1 MSVYTIVS
9 GLKQFQA
16 ELNIPHL
23 LLKKSTNIYGRL
35 VVYKEKQMDVMD
47 NIHCITHA
55 PLKKICVLESLSLI
69 NW

>member
-35 VVYKEKQMDVMD
+35 NVYKEK
-47 NIHCITHA
+47 
-55 PLKKICVLESLSLI
+55 I
-69 NW
+69 NGCCGQYTLYN

>member
-35 VVYKEKQMDVMD
+35 IVYMDVMD
-47 NIHCITHA
+47 NIHCITYA
-55 PLKKICVLESLSLI
+55 PLKKKCVLESLSLI

>member
-23 LLKKSTNIYGRL
+23 LLKKSTNICVQRKTNGCYGQYTLYNACSPEKNMCFRKSFTNKL
-35 VVYKEKQMDVMD
+35 VK
-47 NIHCITHA
+47 
-55 PLKKICVLESLSLI
+55 
-69 NW
+69 

>member
-35 VVYKEKQMDVMD
+35 IVCKEK
-47 NIHCITHA
+47 
-55 PLKKICVLESLSLI
+55 
-69 NW
+69 

>member
-1 MSVYTIVS
+1 MLVYTIVS

-35 VVYKEKQMDVMD
+35 IVYKEKINGCCGQL
-47 NIHCITHA
+47 THA